1 METTVARFLMVI
13 AAAAALAAP
22 ARAADQTIKANLSLS
37 GFKTGAISVGFTTTD
52 IFDGSH
58 SCNAGTGSSC
68 TAQNGYGSP
77 PKNVGNVLCM
87 PNNLAYTIS
96 TACQQTLAQGATS
109 GCKSNNM
116 KSACPSGSVAI
127 APACN
132 WVTNN
137 FTNTVVNWNWN
148 LSAQGGGCVITVNC
162 SSSNYVG
169 QQKD

>member
-13 AAAAALAAP
+13 VAAAALAAP

-37 GFKTGAISVGFTTTD
+37 GFKTGAISVAFETGD
-52 IFDGSH
+52 LFDFSH
-58 SCNAGTGSSC
+58 SCDAGTGSSC
-68 TAQNGYGSP
+68 TAQNSYGSP

-96 TACQQTLAQGATS
+96 SACQQILAQGATS
-109 GCKSNNM
+109 GCKSNIL
-116 KSACPSGSVAI
+116 KSACPSSSVAI

-132 WVTNN
+132 WVSSDS
-137 FTNTVVNWNWN
+137 TNTVVNWNWN

-162 SSSNYVG
+162 STSNYQG
-169 QQKD
+169 QERD

>member
-13 AAAAALAAP
+13 AGAAALAAP

-37 GFKTGAISVGFTTTD
+37 GFKTSAISVGFTTTD
-52 IFDGSH
+52 IFDGRH
-58 SCNAGTGSSC
+58 FCNAGTGSSC
-68 TAQNGYGSP
+68 TAQNSYGSP

-87 PNNLAYTIS
+87 PNNLAYTIGL
-96 TACQQTLAQGATS
+96 TCQQTLALGATS

-116 KSACPSGSVAI
+116 KSHCPSGSVAI

-132 WVTNN
+132 WVTNSS
-137 FTNTVVNWNWN
+137 TNTVVNWNWN

-162 SSSNYVG
+162 SYSNYVG
-169 QQKD
+169 QEKD